1 MKRLMKKIFQL
12 TSILAAVSLLALSC
26 TTEELSTDQYSSTA
40 VVLQAYGPQPVVRG
54 GTLRFIGSNLDQ
66 VKTVVIP
73 ENNQITD
80 IQVINAGAHSEIR
93 VTVPKETAAVGYPKL
108 VLADGTEIV
117 GKTLLEYSE
126 PITIDELTP
135 AAAYPG
141 EVITF
146 KGDYLNLIHEVVFNN
161 KVVVSEDKFA
171 SHTRYEIKVAVPAT
185 AQTGVVALGTVDETK
200 VDASSAEGK
209 SLLATLN
216 LVSPENEFT
225 VKTADGK
232 AVAGT
237 YKPGAEVTVN
247 GTRLDLVKSV
257 LLEGADP
264 ETFNATASKIT
275 FAMPA
280 GAKTG
285 NVTLVMESG
294 VEVSAGTI
302 TSAQPSGLAAAPAP
316 VKNGA
321 QLTIT
326 GADLDLVTGID
337 LPNASGTEF
346 ALADGKITLTVGEKA
361 QEGDITLWMANG
373 LNVTVAYTLVKPTV
387 TGFSANPASAGSDV
401 TVEGTDLDLVAA
413 VTFGGGIK
421 VAVEA
426 TETAI
431 TVAVPTAAETAV
443 LVLNLKNGSDV
454 ETIELAIDK
463 PAGAYIANFP
473 AEQYKKGDMFIV
485 ELENADHLTGV
496 QIDGVDVVY
505 ILNGTTLYLQIPDDA
520 KADSQLTLVSDN
532 GAVTYT
538 MNIDPGDKIE
548 VTVWTGPSG
557 HTGDYAANQE
567 LGGEDDWV
575 NAGLQEGDEIR
586 IYFTPD
592 DPNDWSIQI
601 FDGHWNGM
609 SYVTPNGAQWN
620 NENDPEAVE
629 RGYVSFRARGDAFT
643 AITTHA
649 WWGSALI
656 LQGKNMIFTKLS
668 YVHYYPQETTVWT
681 GPSGHTGD
689 YAANQELGGEDDWV
703 NAGIAEGDEVRIYF
717 TPDDPSD
724 WSIQVFDGHWNGMS
738 YVTPNGTQWNN
749 ENDPDAAERGY
760 VSFVA
765 TGDAFTA
772 ITTHAWWG
780 SALILQ
786 GKNLVFDK
794 LSFVHIP

>member
-54 GTLRFIGSNLDQ
+54 GTLRFIGSNLDK

-73 ENNQITD
+73 EDNQITE
-80 IQVINAGAHSEIR
+80 IQVVSSGAHSEIR
-93 VTVPKETAAVGYPKL
+93 VTVPKETSAPGYPKL
-108 VLADGTEIV
+108 LLADGTEIV
-117 GKTLLEYSE
+117 GKTLLQYSE
-126 PITIDELTP
+126 PITISLVNP
-135 AAAYPG
+135 ASAFPG
-141 EVITF
+141 EKITIT
-146 KGDYLNLIHEVVFNN
+146 GDYLNLIHEAVFEKN
-161 KVVVSEDKFA
+161 VIVSEDAFSK
-171 SHTRYEIKVAVPAT
+171 HTRYEIELTVPAT
-185 AQTGVVALGTVDETK
+185 ARTGILNLGTVDESK
-200 VDASSAEGK
+200 NPGDD
-209 SLLATLN
+209 LLKTLN
-216 LVSPENEFT
+216 LVAYENEFAVGTASGKVSPAT
-225 VKTADGK
+225 VK
-232 AVAGT
+232 AGDT
-237 YKPGAEVTVN
+237 FSIVGAH
-247 GTRLDLVKSV
+247 LDLVKSV
-257 LLEGADP
+257 KFEGVTVT
-264 ETFNATASKIT
+264 EFTGNASKIS
-275 FAMPA
+275 FALPA
-280 GAKTG
+280 VAKDG
-285 NVTLVMESG
+285 EVFMVMESG
-294 VEVSAGTI
+294 VEVSAGNLT
-302 TSAQPSGLAAAPAP
+302 TVAPSNLAVSPAP

-321 QLTIT
+321 QITIT
-326 GADLDLVTGID
+326 GSDLDLVTGID
-337 LPNASGTEF
+337 LPKVSGAEF

-361 QEGDITLWMANG
+361 QEGDVTLWMANG
-373 LNVTVAYTLVKPTV
+373 LNVTVPYTLVKPTV

-401 TVEGTDLDLVAA
+401 TIEGTDLDLVAA

-505 ILNGTTLYLQIPDDA
+505 ILNGTTLYLQIPDYA

-794 LSFVHIP
+794 HQSGGA